1 MKWLKVI
8 FLINVKCIIKGT
20 LDRYSF
26 NVKLYDLNDK
36 LIFEG
41 KTDIYGNLSINNLKC
56 GIYTIEVVSIH
67 GIKPRLYRSKIYHNG
82 NLDLKLYFDEFKT
95 ETKLPII
102 LNLYD
107 KYYNGLKIKTRGGK
121 IILWKPY
128 TINIADGMPPE
139 STFTLTDANYED
151 LPTESWTITFE

>member
-8 FLINVKCIIKGT
+8 FLIKVKCIIKGT

-41 KTDIYGNLSINNLKC
+41 KTYIYGNLSINNLKC

-67 GIKPRLYRSKIYHNG
+67 DIKPKLYRSKIYQNG

-121 IILWKPY
+121 IILWQNH
-128 TINIADGMPPE
+128 IQ
-139 STFTLTDANYED
+139 
-151 LPTESWTITFE
+151 